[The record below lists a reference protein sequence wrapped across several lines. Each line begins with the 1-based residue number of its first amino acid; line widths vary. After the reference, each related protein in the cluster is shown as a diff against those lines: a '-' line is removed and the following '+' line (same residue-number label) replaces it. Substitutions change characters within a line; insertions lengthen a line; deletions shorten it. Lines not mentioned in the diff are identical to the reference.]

1 VLSKNNRTMI
11 VLAILV
17 LCAFGYLMAGDHE
30 EMHTLKLEDLA
41 DGETR
46 TFGEGDHKV
55 TVTRNGDQLSVN
67 VEGLEGL
74 KGFHGKHVMI
84 GSAGHDIECDDDKGD
99 CNLWVSEDG
108 NVIKLGAGGIGGN
121 AMFFSDAGDAH
132 GNVIIKA
139 IGDGGDI
146 DKEVH
151 VIRIGE
157 DGENTFTVD
166 VEGGEGGPH
175 VVKMIGGL
183 MGHHGSHGDHTIL
196 RCEEGDTTMVLDT
209 DEAEE
214 VFFCPKHKTELKKV
228 ARKIIERKFEVH
240 SDGDDD

>member
-1 VLSKNNRTMI
+1 MLSKNNRTMI

-30 EMHTLKLEDLA
+30 EIHTLKLEDLA

-67 VEGLEGL
+67 VDGLEGL
-74 KGFHGKHVMI
+74 KGLHGKHVMI
-84 GSAGHDIECDDDKGD
+84 GSAGHDIDCDSEKGD

-121 AMFFSDAGDAH
+121 AMFFSDEGDAH
-132 GNVIIKA
+132 GNVIIEA

-146 DKEVH
+146 EKNVH

-157 DGENTFTVD
+157 
-166 VEGGEGGPH
+166 GGPH
-175 VVKMIGGL
+175 IVKMIGGM
-183 MGHHGSHGDHTIL
+183 MGHHGSHGDHTVL

-228 ARKIIERKFEVH
+228 AQKIIERKVEVH